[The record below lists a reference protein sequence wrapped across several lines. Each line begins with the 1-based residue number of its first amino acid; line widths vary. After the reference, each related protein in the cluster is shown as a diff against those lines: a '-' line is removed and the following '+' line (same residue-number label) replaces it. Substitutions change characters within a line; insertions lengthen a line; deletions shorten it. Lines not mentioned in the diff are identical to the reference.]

1 MESHGKML
9 CLTIY
14 SYKRAGLND
23 EEYREYMLKAH
34 APLAS
39 RLMEKYGITGFTM
52 V

>member
-1 MESHGKML
+1 MATKGNML

-14 SYKRAGLND
+14 SYKKAGLSD
-23 EEYREYMLKAH
+23 EEYREYMLKTH

-39 RLMEKYGITGFTM
+39 TLMEKYGIVGFTM